1 MESQIM
7 IKKHWWKGLSV
18 FILTMVIILGFL
30 VPLKPGVL
38 SVAPFGVDTGQ
49 PIELNVIGYNTFFK
63 AATTLEAWIKID
75 EKHAIKAS
83 DYEVV
88 SDQEL
93 ILRFEIPEQLPVP
106 SAVSD
111 AALIINSDVDGAF
124 VRPSAI
130 ALRQKVEA
138 GDRGEASAIWQKNP
152 VANLRSMDG
161 FRFPFRNILSES
173 IRNTYF
179 HIPMWFGMI
188 LIFLYATFLAFKY
201 LRSPSYELDS
211 HITSLIGVGI
221 LFGIMGLATGALWAR
236 HTWGDYWS
244 GDIKQNMSLI
254 CLLIYTAYFI
264 LRASMTDP
272 QRKARLS
279 AAYSIFAFIAMIP
292 LLFIIPRMQDSLH
305 PGSGGNPALGG
316 EDLDNTM
323 RMIFYPAI
331 IGWTLLG
338 LWIANLRMRYARLL
352 HTQLENEMNR

>member
-1 MESQIM
+1 M
-7 IKKHWWKGLSV
+7 IKQHWWKALSV
-18 FILTMVIILGFL
+18 FILTIVIILGFL

-38 SVAPFGVDTGQ
+38 SVTPFSVETGQ
-49 PIELNVIGYNTFFK
+49 SVQLKVTGYNTFFK
-63 AATTLEAWIKID
+63 AANTIETWLKID
-75 EKHAIKAS
+75 EKHALKANQFQ
-83 DYEVV
+83 VIN
-88 SDQEL
+88 DQEL
-93 ILRFEIPEQLPVP
+93 ILTFDIPEQLPVP

-111 AALIINSDVDGAF
+111 AALIINSDIDGAF

-130 ALRQKVEA
+130 AIRQKVDI
-138 GDRGEASAIWQKNP
+138 GDRSEASIIWQSNP
-152 VANLRSMDG
+152 IANLKTLDA

-188 LIFLYATFLAFKY
+188 LIFLYATILAFKY
-201 LRSPSYELDS
+201 LRAPSYELDS
-211 HITSLIGVGI
+211 KITSLIGVGI
-221 LFGIMGLATGALWAR
+221 LFGLLGLATGALWAR

-272 QRKARLS
+272 QRKGRLS
-279 AAYSIFAFIAMIP
+279 AAYSIFAFVAMIP

-331 IGWTLLG
+331 IGWTLFG
-338 LWIANLRMRYARLL
+338 LWIANLRARYDRLL
-352 HTQLENEMNR
+352 HKQLENEMNR